1 MASTSTSIARRVEAA
16 AAEWPGVTV
25 EDHRFGGREFR
36 LGTREVGHLHGDRQ
50 ADIAYPRPVRDA
62 VVGAGLAGPHHLFPD
77 SGWVTYRVDGAT
89 EQVAGTGATEQAAEN
104 GTADRIADLLRL
116 SYLVHAAALRR
127 RGDIP
132 ELESLDV
139 QLELDAL
146 GLAPDVTAVVRTR
159 VA

>member
-1 MASTSTSIARRVEAA
+1 MASTSTSIARQVEAA

-25 EDHRFGGREFR
+25 HDHRFGGREFR

-62 VVGAGLAGPHHLFPD
+62 VVGADLAGPHHLFPD
-77 SGWVTYRVDGAT
+77 SGWVTYRVDGPT
-89 EQVAGTGATEQAAEN
+89 S
-104 GTADRIADLLRL
+104 ADRIVDLLRL
-116 SYLVHAAALRR
+116 SYLVHAAALAR
-127 RGDIP
+127 RGDHP

-139 QLELDAL
+139 PAELERL
-146 GLAPDVTAVVRTR
+146 GLAYDVTAAARTR

>member
-1 MASTSTSIARRVEAA
+1 MASTSTSIARQVEAA

-25 EDHRFGGREFR
+25 HDHRFGGREFR
-36 LGTREVGHLHGDRQ
+36 LDTREVGHLHGDRQ

-77 SGWVTYRVDGAT
+77 SGWVTYHVDGPT
-89 EQVAGTGATEQAAEN
+89 ST
-104 GTADRIADLLRL
+104 DRIVDLLRL
-116 SYLVHAAALRR
+116 SYLVHAAALAR
-127 RGDIP
+127 RGDHP

-139 QLELDAL
+139 PGELDRL
-146 GLAPDVTAVVRTR
+146 GLAPDVTAAARAR